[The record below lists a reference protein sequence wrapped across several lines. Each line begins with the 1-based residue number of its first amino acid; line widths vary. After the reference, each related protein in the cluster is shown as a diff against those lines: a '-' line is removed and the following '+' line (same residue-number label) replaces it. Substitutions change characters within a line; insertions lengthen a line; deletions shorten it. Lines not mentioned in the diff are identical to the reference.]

1 MAMLKNARHER
12 FAQSLVE
19 GKTATD
25 AYKLAGYTPSRH
37 NAAKLSHKE
46 YIQARVA
53 ELQGRRA
60 LAAERATEKVVE
72 KLALTKEWVVSRL
85 MENAER
91 ALQRVPVLDDDGK
104 PTGQWRYDGTVANRS
119 LELLGKHLG
128 ILIERREIG
137 EPGEFERLADQEL
150 LEDLREDA
158 VRLGLMVPDEGET
171 AH

>member
-1 MAMLKNARHER
+1 MAPLTNPRQER
-12 FAQSLVE
+12 FAQGLAE
-19 GKTATD
+19 GKTQRD
-25 AYKLAGYTPSRH
+25 AYASAGYKPSDA
-37 NAAKLSHKE
+37 NASHL
-46 YIQARVA
+46 QADNRVSQRVS
-53 ELQGRRA
+53 EL
-60 LAAERATEKVVE
+60 LAARAARTERATEKAVE

-104 PTGQWRYDGTVANRS
+104 PTGQWRYDGMVANRS

-158 VRLGLMVPDEGET
+158 ARLGLVVPDANET